1 MWPFDDLF
9 THRKTET
16 KGEAMYGVHTT
27 KHETTQFPL
36 NQLSEFLSQRS
47 SFHSDAEND
56 ALILNGCL
64 DFLSNNS
71 NNDSAG
77 YIFMTL
83 QTLCKNIIASLD
95 KIAELEALERS
106 LLKKHEQASD

>member
-1 MWPFDDLF
+1 MRPVDDFSFL
-9 THRKTET
+9 RKTET

-27 KHETTQFPL
+27 ELETKQFTL
-36 NQLSEFLSQRS
+36 NQLSDSLSHRS
-47 SFHSDAEND
+47 SLHSDTEHN

-64 DFLSNNS
+64 DFLSSNT
-71 NNDSAG
+71 NNDSAC

-83 QTLCKNIIASLD
+83 QTLCKNIIENLD